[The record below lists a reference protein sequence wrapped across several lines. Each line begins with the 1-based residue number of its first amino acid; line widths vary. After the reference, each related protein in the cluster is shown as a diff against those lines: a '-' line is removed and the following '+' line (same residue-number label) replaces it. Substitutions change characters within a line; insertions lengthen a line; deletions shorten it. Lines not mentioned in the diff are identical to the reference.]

1 MVSYGYGLPGPAERE
16 KMIEAHLSLV
26 DFLVDRMMTQVPA
39 FVSRD
44 DIRSAALMGL
54 MDAANRFDP
63 RRGVLFKTF
72 AERRIRGAVFDEV
85 RRMDW
90 FSRSLREKQSRLSRA
105 TDELSK
111 KLGRMPEEQ
120 ELADAL
126 EMELDDFH
134 ELQLQVSQL
143 GYVSLD
149 ENIDEHDEGGKSFI
163 DNLEDTGQSSVQE
176 RMEAGELRQELA
188 GYLEQLSEKE
198 RLVIALLYYEEL
210 SQKEIS
216 EVLELSEGRISQLHS
231 QALGKLKGKMRHSI
245 NALRLQ
251 GAPR

>member
-1 MVSYGYGLPGPAERE
+1 MTFSNGYGPPGAAERE
-16 KMIEAHLSLV
+16 KMIESHLSLV

-39 FVSRD
+39 FVNRD

-54 MDAANRFDP
+54 MDASNRFDP

-90 FSRSLREKQSRLSRA
+90 FSRTLREKQSRLSKVTEDLGKR
-105 TDELSK
+105 
-111 KLGRMPEEQ
+111 LGRAPEDPEVAA
-120 ELADAL
+120 ELD
-126 EMELDDFH
+126 MSLDDFR

-143 GYVSLD
+143 GTISLHESVD
-149 ENIDEHDEGGKSFI
+149 DDDSGKTFI
-163 DNLEDTGQSSVQE
+163 DNLEDTRQASVQE
-176 RMEAGELRQELA
+176 RMEANELTGELA

-198 RLVIALLYYEEL
+198 RLVIALIYYEEL

-216 EVLELSEGRISQLHS
+216 DVLELSEGRISQLHT
-231 QALGKLKGKMRHSI
+231 QALGKLKIKMRRSI
-245 NALRLQ
+245 NALRSEDS
-251 GAPR
+251 

>member
-1 MVSYGYGLPGPAERE
+1 MTVSNGYGLPGPAERE

-90 FSRSLREKQSRLSRA
+90 FSRSLREKQS
-105 TDELSK
+105 
-111 KLGRMPEEQ
+111 KLGKVTEDLGKRLGRAAEDQ
-120 ELADAL
+120 ELAEAL
-126 EMELDDFH
+126 EMKLDDFR

-143 GYVSLD
+143 GYVSLH
-149 ENIDEHDEGGKSFI
+149 ENIDDTDEVGKSFI
-163 DNLEDTGQSSVQE
+163 DNLEDTQQASVQE
-176 RMEAGELRQELA
+176 RMEAGELTKELA

-198 RLVIALLYYEEL
+198 RLVVALLYYEEL

-231 QALGKLKGKMRHSI
+231 QALGKLKIKMKRSI
-245 NALRLQ
+245 NALRTEE
-251 GAPR
+251 

>member
-1 MVSYGYGLPGPAERE
+1 MTYSNSYGPPGPAERE
-16 KMIEAHLSLV
+16 KMIENHLSLV
-26 DFLVDRMMTQVPA
+26 DFLVDRMMTQVPS

-72 AERRIRGAVFDEV
+72 AERRIRGSVFDEV

-90 FSRSLREKQSRLSRA
+90 FSRSLREKQSRLTKTTEA
-105 TDELSK
+105 LGK
-111 KLGRMPEEQ
+111 KLGRAPDDE
-120 ELADAL
+120 ELAVAL
-126 EMELDDFH
+126 ELSLDEFH
-134 ELQLQVSQL
+134 ELQFQVSQL
-143 GYVSLD
+143 GYVSLNENLD
-149 ENIDEHDEGGKSFI
+149 ENEENGKSFI
-163 DNLEDTGQSSVQE
+163 DNIEDTSQESVQE
-176 RMEAGELRQELA
+176 RMEANELTHELA

-210 SQKEIS
+210 SQKEVS

-231 QALGKLKGKMRHSI
+231 QALSKLRTRMKRSI
-245 NALRLQ
+245 NALRTA
-251 GAPR
+251 G

>member
-1 MVSYGYGLPGPAERE
+1 MTFSNGYGPPGAAERE
-16 KMIEAHLSLV
+16 KMIESHLSLV

-54 MDAANRFDP
+54 MDASNRFDP

-90 FSRSLREKQSRLSRA
+90 FSRTLREKQSRLSKV
-105 TDELSK
+105 TDALGK
-111 KLGRMPEEQ
+111 RLGRAPEDP
-120 ELADAL
+120 ELA
-126 EMELDDFH
+126 EELDMSLDNFR

-143 GYVSLD
+143 GYVSLN
-149 ENIDEHDEGGKSFI
+149 ENYDDDDSGKSFI
-163 DNLEDTGQSSVQE
+163 DNLEDTKQASVQE
-176 RMEAGELRQELA
+176 RMEANELTGELA

-198 RLVIALLYYEEL
+198 RLVVALIYYEEL

-231 QALGKLKGKMRHSI
+231 QALNKLKVKMKRSI
-245 NALRLQ
+245 NALRPE
-251 GAPR
+251 G

>member
-1 MVSYGYGLPGPAERE
+1 MTYSNSYGPPGPAERE
-16 KMIEAHLSLV
+16 KMIENHLSLV
-26 DFLVDRMMTQVPA
+26 DFLVDRMMTQVPS

-72 AERRIRGAVFDEV
+72 AERRIRGSVFDEV

-90 FSRSLREKQSRLSRA
+90 FSRSLREKQSRLA
-105 TDELSK
+105 KTTEALGK
-111 KLGRMPEEQ
+111 KLGRAPGDE
-120 ELADAL
+120 ELAVAL
-126 EMELDDFH
+126 DLSLDEFH
-134 ELQLQVSQL
+134 ELQFQVSQL
-143 GYVSLD
+143 GYVSLNENLD
-149 ENIDEHDEGGKSFI
+149 ENEENGKSFI
-163 DNLEDTGQSSVQE
+163 DNIEDTSQESVQE
-176 RMEAGELRQELA
+176 RMEAHELTHELA
-188 GYLEQLSEKE
+188 GYLDQLSEKE

-231 QALGKLKGKMRHSI
+231 QALSKLRTRMKRSI
-245 NALRLQ
+245 NALRTA
-251 GAPR
+251 G

>member
-1 MVSYGYGLPGPAERE
+1 MTNSYGPPGAVERE
-16 KMIEAHLSLV
+16 KMIETHLSLV

-39 FVSRD
+39 FVDRE

-72 AERRIRGAVFDEV
+72 AERRIRGSVFDEV

-90 FSRSLREKQSRLSRA
+90 FSRTLREKQSRLSRA
-105 TDELSK
+105 TEDLSK
-111 KLGRMPEEQ
+111 RLGRIPEDP
-120 ELADAL
+120 ELAEYL
-126 EMELDDFH
+126 EMTLDDFR

-143 GYVSLD
+143 GYVSLNENLD
-149 ENIDEHDEGGKSFI
+149 EDDANSQSFI
-163 DNLEDTGQSSVQE
+163 DNLEDTNQVSVQE
-176 RMEAGELRQELA
+176 RMEANELTRELA
-188 GYLEQLSEKE
+188 GYLEQLSDKE

-231 QALGKLKGKMRHSI
+231 QALSKLKGKMRRSI
-245 NALRLQ
+245 YAQRGEQ
-251 GAPR
+251 G

>member
-1 MVSYGYGLPGPAERE
+1 MTFKDGYGPPGPAERE
-16 KMIEAHLSLV
+16 KMIESHLPLV
-26 DFLVDRMMTQVPA
+26 DFLVDRMMTQVPV

-54 MDAANRFDP
+54 LDAASRFDP

-90 FSRSLREKQSRLSRA
+90 FSRSLREKQSRLGKT
-105 TDELSK
+105 TDDLGK
-111 KLGRMPEEQ
+111 QLGRAPEDAEI
-120 ELADAL
+120 ATAL
-126 EMELDDFH
+126 EMELDEFH

-143 GYVSLD
+143 GYVSLHENLDDDD
-149 ENIDEHDEGGKSFI
+149 ESSRMFI
-163 DNLEDTGQSSVQE
+163 DNLEDTGQRSVQE
-176 RMEAGELRQELA
+176 RMEAGELTRELA

-210 SQKEIS
+210 SQKEIA
-216 EVLELSEGRISQLHS
+216 EVLDLTEGRISQLHS
-231 QALGKLKGKMRHSI
+231 QALGKLKFKMKHSI
-245 NALRLQ
+245 NALRS
-251 GAPR
+251 GG

>member
-1 MVSYGYGLPGPAERE
+1 MTVSNGYGPPGPAERE
-16 KMIEAHLSLV
+16 KMIESHLSLV

-39 FVSRD
+39 FVNRD

-54 MDAANRFDP
+54 MDASNRFDP

-90 FSRSLREKQSRLSRA
+90 FSRTLREKQSRLAKVTES
-105 TDELSK
+105 LGK
-111 KLGRMPEEQ
+111 KLGRAPDDPEIAE
-120 ELADAL
+120 ELG
-126 EMELDDFH
+126 MNLDDFR

-143 GYVSLD
+143 GYVSLN
-149 ENIDEHDEGGKSFI
+149 ENYDDSDPGKTFI
-163 DNLEDTGQSSVQE
+163 DNLEDIGQASVQE
-176 RMEAGELRQELA
+176 RMEANELTSELA
-188 GYLEQLSEKE
+188 GYLELLSEKE

-231 QALGKLKGKMRHSI
+231 QALSKLKTKMRRSI
-245 NALRLQ
+245 NALH
-251 GAPR
+251 GEN

>member
-1 MVSYGYGLPGPAERE
+1 MTFSSGYGPPGAAERE
-16 KMIEAHLSLV
+16 KMIESHLSLV

-54 MDAANRFDP
+54 MDASNRFDP

-90 FSRSLREKQSRLSRA
+90 FSRSLREKQSRLA
-105 TDELSK
+105 KVTDSLGK
-111 KLGRMPEEQ
+111 KLGRAPEDP
-120 ELADAL
+120 ELAEELDIS
-126 EMELDDFH
+126 LDDFR

-143 GYVSLD
+143 GTISLNESLD
-149 ENIDEHDEGGKSFI
+149 NGEDSGKTFI
-163 DNLEDTGQSSVQE
+163 DNLEDSKQASVQE
-176 RMEAGELRQELA
+176 RMEANELTGELA

-198 RLVIALLYYEEL
+198 RLVVALLYYEEL

-216 EVLELSEGRISQLHS
+216 DVLELSEGRISQLHS
-231 QALGKLKGKMRHSI
+231 QALGKLKIKMKRSI
-245 NALRLQ
+245 NALHSEN
-251 GAPR
+251 

>member
-1 MVSYGYGLPGPAERE
+1 MSYANGYGPPGPAERE
-16 KMIEAHLSLV
+16 KMVEMHLTLV
-26 DFLVDRMMTQVPA
+26 DFLVERMMTQVPA
-39 FVSRD
+39 FVSRE

-54 MDAANRFDP
+54 LDAANRFDP

-90 FSRSLREKQSRLSRA
+90 FSRSMREKQSRLGKTTEA
-105 TDELSK
+105 LAK
-111 KLGRMPEEQ
+111 QLGRAPEDL
-120 ELADAL
+120 ELARALDLDLDA
-126 EMELDDFH
+126 FH

-143 GYVSLD
+143 GFVSLHEQLD
-149 ENIDEHDEGGKSFI
+149 DDNSGGNSFI
-163 DNLEDTGQSSVQE
+163 DNLEDTSQPSVQE
-176 RMEAGELRQELA
+176 KLEANELTRELA

-210 SQKEIS
+210 SQKEIA

-231 QALGKLKGKMRHSI
+231 QALGKLKGKMRLSI
-245 NALRLQ
+245 NALRT
-251 GAPR
+251 GS

>member
-1 MVSYGYGLPGPAERE
+1 MTFSNGYGPPGAAERE
-16 KMIEAHLSLV
+16 KMIESHLSLV

-39 FVSRD
+39 FVNRD

-54 MDAANRFDP
+54 MDASNRFDP

-90 FSRSLREKQSRLSRA
+90 FSRTLREKQSRLSKV
-105 TDELSK
+105 TDALGK
-111 KLGRMPEEQ
+111 RLGRAPEDP
-120 ELADAL
+120 ELAEEL
-126 EMELDDFH
+126 EMSLENFR

-143 GYVSLD
+143 GTISLNETFAGD
-149 ENIDEHDEGGKSFI
+149 DSGKTFI
-163 DNLEDTGQSSVQE
+163 DNLEDTKQASVHD
-176 RMEAGELRQELA
+176 RMEANELTGELA

-216 EVLELSEGRISQLHS
+216 DVLELSEGRISQLHS
-231 QALGKLKGKMRHSI
+231 QALGKLKIKMKRSI
-245 NALRLQ
+245 NALHQ
-251 GAPR
+251 EN

>member
-1 MVSYGYGLPGPAERE
+1 MMVSNGYGPPGAAERE
-16 KMIEAHLSLV
+16 RMVESHLSLV

-54 MDAANRFDP
+54 LDASNRFDP

-90 FSRSLREKQSRLSRA
+90 FSRSLREKQSRLSKV
-105 TDELSK
+105 TDTLGK
-111 KLGRMPEEQ
+111 QLGRAPEDP
-120 ELADAL
+120 ELAA
-126 EMELDDFH
+126 EMDMSLDDFR

-143 GYVSLD
+143 GTISLHESVD
-149 ENIDEHDEGGKSFI
+149 DDDSGKTFI
-163 DNLEDTGQSSVQE
+163 DNLEDTRQASVQE
-176 RMEAGELRQELA
+176 RMEANELTGELA

-198 RLVIALLYYEEL
+198 RLVVALVYYEEL

-216 EVLELSEGRISQLHS
+216 DVLELSEGRISQLHS
-231 QALGKLKGKMRHSI
+231 QALAKLKIKMKRSI
-245 NALRLQ
+245 NALHSE
-251 GAPR
+251 GA

>member
-1 MVSYGYGLPGPAERE
+1 MSYSNGYGPPGPAERE
-16 KMIEAHLSLV
+16 RMVETHLSLV

-39 FVSRD
+39 FVGRE

-54 MDAANRFDP
+54 LDAANRFDP

-90 FSRSLREKQSRLSRA
+90 FSRSMREKQSRLGKA
-105 TDELSK
+105 TDALGK
-111 KLGRMPEEQ
+111 KLGRAPEAA
-120 ELADAL
+120 ELAQAL
-126 EMELDDFH
+126 DLELDDFH

-143 GYVSLD
+143 GYVSLHEHLDD
-149 ENIDEHDEGGKSFI
+149 ENSNGKSFI
-163 DNLEDTGQSSVQE
+163 DNLEDTSQPSVQE
-176 RMEAGELRQELA
+176 KLEANELTKELA
-188 GYLEQLSEKE
+188 GYLDQLAEKE

-210 SQKEIS
+210 SQKEIA

-231 QALGKLKGKMRHSI
+231 QALTKLKGKMRRSI
-245 NALRLQ
+245 NALRT
-251 GAPR
+251 GD

>member
-1 MVSYGYGLPGPAERE
+1 YGPPGPAERE

-54 MDAANRFDP
+54 LDAAGRFDP

-90 FSRSLREKQSRLSRA
+90 FSRTMRGKQSRLAKVTESLGKR
-105 TDELSK
+105 
-111 KLGRMPEEQ
+111 LGRAPDDA
-120 ELADAL
+120 ELAEELELVLDA
-126 EMELDDFH
+126 FH
-134 ELQLQVSQL
+134 ELKLQVSQL
-143 GYVSLD
+143 GYVSLH
-149 ENIDEHDEGGKSFI
+149 ENLDDSTDGGKTFI
-163 DNLEDTGQSSVQE
+163 DNLEDTRQVSVQE
-176 RMEAGELRQELA
+176 RMEAGELTKELA
-188 GYLEQLSEKE
+188 AYLEQLSEKE
-198 RLVIALLYYEEL
+198 RLVVALIYYEEL

-216 EVLELSEGRISQLHS
+216 EVLELTEGRISQLHS
-231 QALGKLKGKMRHSI
+231 QALGKLKVKMKRSL
-245 NALRLQ
+245 NSLRS
-251 GAPR
+251 GD

>member
-1 MVSYGYGLPGPAERE
+1 MVSSNGYGPPGPVERE

-54 MDAANRFDP
+54 LDAAGRFDA

-90 FSRSLREKQSRLSRA
+90 FSRTMRGKQSRLAKVTESLGKR
-105 TDELSK
+105 
-111 KLGRMPEEQ
+111 LGRAPDDA
-120 ELADAL
+120 ELAEEL
-126 EMELDDFH
+126 ELELDAFH
-134 ELQLQVSQL
+134 ELKLQVSQL
-143 GYVSLD
+143 GYVSLH
-149 ENIDEHDEGGKSFI
+149 ENLDDSTDDGKTFI
-163 DNLEDTGQSSVQE
+163 DNLEDTRQVSVQE
-176 RMEAGELRQELA
+176 RMEAGELTKELA
-188 GYLEQLSEKE
+188 VYLEQLSEKE
-198 RLVIALLYYEEL
+198 RLVVALIYYEEL

-216 EVLELSEGRISQLHS
+216 EVLELTEGRISQLHS
-231 QALGKLKGKMRHSI
+231 QALGKLKVKMKRSLKS
-245 NALRLQ
+245 LRS
-251 GAPR
+251 GD

>member
-1 MVSYGYGLPGPAERE
+1 MNVVNGYGPPGPQERE
-16 KMIEAHLSLV
+16 KMIETHLSLV

-90 FSRSLREKQSRLSRA
+90 FSRSLREKQSRLNRV
-105 TDELSK
+105 TEELGK
-111 KLGRMPEEQ
+111 KLGRAPDDEEM
-120 ELADAL
+120 AMAL
-126 EMELDDFH
+126 EMTLDDYH
-134 ELQLQVSQL
+134 ELQFQVSQL
-143 GYVSLD
+143 GYVSLNENLDDED
-149 ENIDEHDEGGKSFI
+149 ENSRSFI
-163 DNLEDTGQSSVQE
+163 DTLQNPHEESVQDKL
-176 RMEAGELRQELA
+176 EANELTRELA

-210 SQKEIS
+210 SQKEIA

-231 QALGKLKGKMRHSI
+231 QALSKLKTKMKRSI
-245 NALRLQ
+245 NALQ
-251 GAPR
+251 AG

>member
-1 MVSYGYGLPGPAERE
+1 MTFSNGYGPPGAAERE
-16 KMIEAHLSLV
+16 KMIESHLSLV

-54 MDAANRFDP
+54 MDASNRFDP

-90 FSRSLREKQSRLSRA
+90 FSRTLREKQSRLSKV
-105 TDELSK
+105 TDALGK
-111 KLGRMPEEQ
+111 RLGRAPEDP
-120 ELADAL
+120 ELA
-126 EMELDDFH
+126 EELDMSLDNFR

-143 GYVSLD
+143 GTVSLN
-149 ENIDEHDEGGKSFI
+149 ENYDDDDSGKSFI
-163 DNLEDTGQSSVQE
+163 DNLEDTKQASVQE
-176 RMEAGELRQELA
+176 RMEANELTGELA

-198 RLVIALLYYEEL
+198 RLVVALIYYEEL

-231 QALGKLKGKMRHSI
+231 QALNKLKIKMKRSI
-245 NALRLQ
+245 SALRPE
-251 GAPR
+251 G

>member
-1 MVSYGYGLPGPAERE
+1 MTFSNGYGPPGAAERE
-16 KMIEAHLSLV
+16 RMIESHLSLV

-54 MDAANRFDP
+54 MDASNRFDP

-90 FSRSLREKQSRLSRA
+90 FSRSLREKQSRLSKV
-105 TDELSK
+105 TDSLGK
-111 KLGRMPEEQ
+111 KLGRAPEDP
-120 ELADAL
+120 ELAEELD
-126 EMELDDFH
+126 MSLDDFR

-143 GYVSLD
+143 GTISLNESLD
-149 ENIDEHDEGGKSFI
+149 NGEDSGKTFI
-163 DNLEDTGQSSVQE
+163 DNLEDNKQASVQE
-176 RMEAGELRQELA
+176 RMEANELTGELA

-198 RLVIALLYYEEL
+198 RLVVALLYYEEL

-231 QALGKLKGKMRHSI
+231 QALGKLKIKMKRSI
-245 NALRLQ
+245 NALRSES
-251 GAPR
+251 

>member
-1 MVSYGYGLPGPAERE
+1 MGYGDGYGLPGPAERE

-54 MDAANRFDP
+54 LDAANRFDP

-90 FSRSLREKQSRLSRA
+90 FSRTMREKQSRLA
-105 TDELSK
+105 KVTDALGK
-111 KLGRMPEEQ
+111 KLGRAPE
-120 ELADAL
+120 DAEVAEAM
-126 EMELDDFH
+126 EMELENFH
-134 ELQLQVSQL
+134 ELKLQVSQL
-143 GYVSLD
+143 GYVSLHEKLD
-149 ENIDEHDEGGKSFI
+149 DSDDSGKTFI
-163 DNLEDTGQSSVQE
+163 DNLEDTQQASAQE
-176 RMEAGELRQELA
+176 RMEAGELTKELA
-188 GYLEQLSEKE
+188 GYLDQLSEKE

-216 EVLELSEGRISQLHS
+216 EVLELTEGRISQLHS
-231 QALGKLKGKMRHSI
+231 QALGKLKGKMRRSI
-245 NALRLQ
+245 NALR
-251 GAPR
+251 GGE

>member
-1 MVSYGYGLPGPAERE
+1 MAYSNGYGLPGPAERE
-16 KMIEAHLSLV
+16 KMIEAHLTLV

-72 AERRIRGAVFDEV
+72 AERRIRGSVFDEV

-90 FSRSLREKQSRLSRA
+90 FSRTLREKQSRLTRV
-105 TDELSK
+105 TEDLGK
-111 KLGRMPEEQ
+111 RLGRAPEDA
-120 ELADAL
+120 ELAVELD
-126 EMELDDFH
+126 MSLDDFR
-134 ELQLQVSQL
+134 ELQFQVSQL
-143 GYVSLD
+143 GYVSLHESMD
-149 ENIDEHDEGGKSFI
+149 ESDDQGKTFI
-163 DNLEDTGQSSVQE
+163 DNLEDTAQASVQE
-176 RMEAGELRQELA
+176 RMEANELTRELA

-231 QALGKLKGKMRHSI
+231 QALGKLKMKMKRSI
-245 NALRLQ
+245 NALR
-251 GAPR
+251 AEA

>member
-1 MVSYGYGLPGPAERE
+1 MTFSNGYGPPGAVERE
-16 KMIEAHLSLV
+16 KMIESHLSLV

-54 MDAANRFDP
+54 MDASNRFDP

-90 FSRSLREKQSRLSRA
+90 FSRTLREKQSRLTKVTDSLGKRIGRA
-105 TDELSK
+105 
-111 KLGRMPEEQ
+111 PEDP
-120 ELADAL
+120 ELAEELD
-126 EMELDDFH
+126 MSLDDFR

-143 GYVSLD
+143 GTISLNESLD
-149 ENIDEHDEGGKSFI
+149 SDDDSGKTFI
-163 DNLEDTGQSSVQE
+163 DNLEDVKQASVQE
-176 RMEAGELRQELA
+176 RMEANELTGELA

-198 RLVIALLYYEEL
+198 RLVVALIYYEEL

-231 QALGKLKGKMRHSI
+231 QALNKLKVKMKRSI
-245 NALRLQ
+245 NSLHQ
-251 GAPR
+251 EG

>member
-1 MVSYGYGLPGPAERE
+1 MTFGSGYGPPGAAERE
-16 KMIEAHLSLV
+16 KMIESHLSLV

-54 MDAANRFDP
+54 MDASNRFDP

-90 FSRSLREKQSRLSRA
+90 FSRTLREKQSRLSKV
-105 TDELSK
+105 TDALGK
-111 KLGRMPEEQ
+111 RLGRAPEDP
-120 ELADAL
+120 ELA
-126 EMELDDFH
+126 EELDMTLDNFR

-143 GYVSLD
+143 GYVSLN
-149 ENIDEHDEGGKSFI
+149 ENYDDDDSGKSFI
-163 DNLEDTGQSSVQE
+163 DNLEDTKQASVQE
-176 RMEAGELRQELA
+176 RMEANELTGELA
-188 GYLEQLSEKE
+188 GYLDQLSEKE
-198 RLVIALLYYEEL
+198 RLVVALIYYEEL

-231 QALGKLKGKMRHSI
+231 QALNKLKIKMKRSI
-245 NALRLQ
+245 NTLRPE
-251 GAPR
+251 G

>member
-1 MVSYGYGLPGPAERE
+1 MTNSYGPPGAVERE
-16 KMIEAHLSLV
+16 KMIETHLSLV

-39 FVSRD
+39 FVDRE

-72 AERRIRGAVFDEV
+72 AERRIRGSVFDEV

-90 FSRSLREKQSRLSRA
+90 FSRTLREKQSRLSRA
-105 TDELSK
+105 TEDLAK
-111 KLGRMPEEQ
+111 RLGRTPEDP
-120 ELADAL
+120 ELAEYL
-126 EMELDDFH
+126 EMTLDDFR

-143 GYVSLD
+143 GYVSLNENLD
-149 ENIDEHDEGGKSFI
+149 EDDTNSQSFI
-163 DNLEDTGQSSVQE
+163 DNLEDTSLVSVQE
-176 RMEAGELRQELA
+176 RMEANELTRELA
-188 GYLEQLSEKE
+188 GYLEQLSDKE

-231 QALGKLKGKMRHSI
+231 QALSKLKGKMRRSI
-245 NALRLQ
+245 YAQRGEQ
-251 GAPR
+251 G

>member
-1 MVSYGYGLPGPAERE
+1 MTFSNGYGPPGAAERE
-16 KMIEAHLSLV
+16 KMIESHLSLV

-54 MDAANRFDP
+54 MDASNRFDP

-90 FSRSLREKQSRLSRA
+90 FSRTLREKQSRLSKV
-105 TDELSK
+105 TDA
-111 KLGRMPEEQ
+111 LGKRLGHAPEDS
-120 ELADAL
+120 ELA
-126 EMELDDFH
+126 EELDMSLDNFR

-143 GYVSLD
+143 GYVSLN
-149 ENIDEHDEGGKSFI
+149 ENYDDDDSGKTFI
-163 DNLEDTGQSSVQE
+163 DNLEDTKQASVQE
-176 RMEAGELRQELA
+176 RMEANELTGELA
-188 GYLEQLSEKE
+188 GYLDQLSEKE
-198 RLVIALLYYEEL
+198 RLVVALIYYEEL

-231 QALGKLKGKMRHSI
+231 QALNKLKIKMKRSI
-245 NALRLQ
+245 SALRPE
-251 GAPR
+251 G

>member
-1 MVSYGYGLPGPAERE
+1 MTFSNGYGPPGAAERE
-16 KMIEAHLSLV
+16 KMIESHLSLV

-54 MDAANRFDP
+54 MDASNRFDP
-63 RRGVLFKTF
+63 GRGVLFKTF

-90 FSRSLREKQSRLSRA
+90 FSRTLREKQSRLSKV
-105 TDELSK
+105 TDALGK
-111 KLGRMPEEQ
+111 RLGRVPEDP
-120 ELADAL
+120 ELA
-126 EMELDDFH
+126 EELDMSLDNFR

-149 ENIDEHDEGGKSFI
+149 GTLDDDDSGKTFI
-163 DNLEDTGQSSVQE
+163 DNLEDTKQTSVQE
-176 RMEAGELRQELA
+176 RMEANELTGELA

-198 RLVIALLYYEEL
+198 RMVVALIYYEEL

-216 EVLELSEGRISQLHS
+216 EVLELSEGRVSQLHS
-231 QALGKLKGKMRHSI
+231 QALGKLKIKMKRSI
-245 NALRLQ
+245 NALHP
-251 GAPR
+251 AV